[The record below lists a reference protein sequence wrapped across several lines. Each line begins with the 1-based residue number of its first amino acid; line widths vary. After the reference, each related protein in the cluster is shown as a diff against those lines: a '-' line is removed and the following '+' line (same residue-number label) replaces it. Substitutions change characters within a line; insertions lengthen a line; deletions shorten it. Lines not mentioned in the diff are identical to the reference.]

1 MALTLKRWV
10 AIAVLACA
18 AIAVWQLPPRDGVA
32 RAGARTIGTFV
43 PSYGYVRRYGW
54 PDVATKLQSA
64 TLHLRLLELRDS
76 VFTTH
81 VTASA
86 APGFRVLVDHEFP
99 DSIQR
104 SVTSAFDAAW
114 RGYDA
119 GRRYPVIAAVVQ
131 DTTRTLE
138 GLPMALTSV
147 IDANVFPPDSA
158 TPVCRVLARV
168 RMALSGRSANDNL
181 ESIRKSVATELVT
194 ESTERTILSPCAM
207 YATFG
212 DPGPA
217 VASWLAKTNWRAGRS
232 VAWSRAAS
240 PWNDD
245 YSGRY
250 RIPEPLVDF
259 TGRSSRTWQM
269 RSELSS
275 DGIACVGGD
284 DAGCVSGV
292 EEPAV
297 AIRGEED
304 WNTAVIS
311 VQSPMYLWR
320 SEAVGSLG
328 PSTGWILSDMVHD
341 LGRDRFQRFWSSSD
355 SLPAAF
361 EHAAGVPLGTWLRTW
376 AQAMYG
382 PDVLGPSIPA
392 RGRVAG
398 VLVLVVGL
406 VVAAA
411 FASRRDLA

>member
-18 AIAVWQLPPRDGVA
+18 AIAVWQIPPRDGVA

-76 VFTTH
+76 IFTAR

-86 APGFRVLVDHEFP
+86 TPGLRVLVDHEFP

-104 SVTSAFDAAW
+104 SVASTLDAAW

-119 GRRYPVIAAVVQ
+119 GSRYPVIAAVVQ
-131 DTTRTLE
+131 DTARMLD
-138 GLPMALTSV
+138 GLPMAMTSV
-147 IDANVFPPDSA
+147 IDADVFPPDSA

-168 RMALSGRSANDNL
+168 RIALSGRSANENL
-181 ESIRKSVATELVT
+181 EYIRKAVTKELAT
-194 ESTERTILSPCAM
+194 ESTEQTILSPCAM

-212 DPGPA
+212 DPGRG
-217 VASWLAKTNWRAGRS
+217 VASWLATTDWRAGRS
-232 VAWSRAAS
+232 IAWGQAAP

-245 YSGRY
+245 YSDRY
-250 RIPEPLVDF
+250 RIPKPLVDF

-275 DGIACVGGD
+275 DGIACVGGE
-284 DAGCVSGV
+284 DARCVSGV

-304 WNTAVIS
+304 WNTAVVGI
-311 VQSPMYLWR
+311 QSPMYFWR
-320 SEAVGSLG
+320 FEAVGSLG
-328 PSTGWILSDMVHD
+328 PSTGWILSDMVHA

-361 EHAAGVPLGTWLRTW
+361 EHAAGVPLGTWLRKW

-382 PDVLGPSIPA
+382 PDVLGPSIPS
-392 RGRVAG
+392 RGRIAG
-398 VLVLVVGL
+398 VLMLVGGL